1 MIAALAP
8 VVSGAARKGDPLAL
22 DILITGAAELFLLVK
37 SVINRSPWISQRVLV
52 LAGGVLEHDEI
63 IRKGLGEHLAAEF
76 PGLAIRESR
85 GSALE
90 GACFLARE
98 GFSGAKDDG

>member
-1 MIAALAP
+1 
-8 VVSGAARKGDPLAL
+8 
-22 DILITGAAELFLLVK
+22 
-37 SVINRSPWISQRVLV
+37 VLV

-63 IRKGLGEHLAAEF
+63 IRKRLGEHLAAEF

-98 GFSGAKDDG
+98 AFPGAAGA